1 MARLVVRRVDRGEA
15 HRLLSGVARFGA
27 LTAVQ
32 WDARWENHGLVAFA
46 AEEGGSLWAFA
57 LAESHPQIVHLTHLA
72 GRLDACRLLLDRLEL
87 LAGERDLSG
96 VVPVH
101 LTEVQALLEER
112 GFVRIW
118 QEDVRGWPVYVY
130 HWDRGS
136 LKGEGV

>member
-15 HRLLSGVARFGA
+15 RRLLSGVAQFAA
-27 LTAVQ
+27 LTPQ
-32 WDARWENHGLVAFA
+32 RWDTLWENRGLVAFA
-46 AEEGGSLWAFA
+46 AEENESLRAFA

-101 LTEVQALLEER
+101 LIEVQALLEER

-118 QEDVRGWPVYVY
+118 QEDLRGWPVYIY
-130 HWDRGS
+130 HWDRS
-136 LKGEGV
+136 SPEGEGV